1 MKDIVDRYNS
11 ARVEPAPQQ
20 MLDDAVAEVVRL
32 RKLVVEL
39 ETQLGDLV
47 EQLGLYRKS
56 ELHKELQRVMEINNS
71 LAERNIELRE
81 AVQKFVDYDSA
92 TDDDG
97 VTMVLNYTD
106 AIDAARAALKGGK

>member
-11 ARVEPAPQQ
+11 ARVSPAPKQ

-32 RKLVVEL
+32 RKIVAEF
-39 ETQLGDLV
+39 ETQWGFLMK
-47 EQLGLYRKS
+47 QLEIYRES
-56 ELHKELQRVMEINNS
+56 ETHKELQRVRKICNE